1 MNVREGIDITKMAIS
16 VMLLVL
22 VIGAGL
28 SMWYMMEDHQSKL
41 QRKMNKA
48 SSSAAMEKLYE
59 LRDISDSAKA
69 DNKPEHYPL
78 VSNVANAI
86 NEFNE
91 DSLLFVYVKDE
102 QQTIVPDTGADVGV
116 TYTYEDVVLNNMP
129 NVKQSVTP
137 TTDVLKLLLRYSK
150 YRCKFEIVDYTY
162 DKLTYTGLKV
172 FILNGTD

>member
-28 SMWYMMEDHQSKL
+28 SMWYMMEDHQSDL
-41 QRKMNKA
+41 QSKMNKA

-91 DSLLFVYVKDE
+91 DSLLFVYVQDE
-102 QQTIVPDTGADVGV
+102 QQTIVSDTGTDEGV
-116 TYTYEDVVLNNMP
+116 TYTYKGVVLAGRP

-150 YRCKFEIVDYTY
+150 YRCRFEIIDYKY
-162 DKLTYTGLKV
+162 DELTYTGLQI
-172 FILNGTD
+172 FILN